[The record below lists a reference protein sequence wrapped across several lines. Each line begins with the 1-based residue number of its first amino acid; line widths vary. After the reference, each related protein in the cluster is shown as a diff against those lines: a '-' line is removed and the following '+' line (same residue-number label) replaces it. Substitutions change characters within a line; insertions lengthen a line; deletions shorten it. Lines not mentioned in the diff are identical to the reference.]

1 MIKFLILYSLLGSI
15 GLSLKKMVKWNLEV
29 IKQNSYLTTNKKST
43 FLYALLVR

>member
-1 MIKFLILYSLLGSI
+1 MKFHVILLY
-15 GLSLKKMVKWNLEV
+15 VKWIKRLME